1 MNTPHLPSISI
12 KRASESDRSALLL
25 LAVLDGGDPLNGD
38 VLIAHVGD
46 EPQAAIDVHSGAT
59 ITDPFR
65 ATDHLVEL
73 LRLRAGTWRR
83 ERGFDDRPWLR
94 RRLAALAA

>member
-1 MNTPHLPSISI
+1 MNTPHLRPISI

-25 LAVLDGGDPLNGD
+25 LAVLDGGEPLDGE

-46 EPQAAIDVHSGAT
+46 EPQAAMEVRTGAT

-65 ATDHLVEL
+65 ATDQLVEL
-73 LRLRAGTWRR
+73 LRLRADTVRR
-83 ERGFDDRPWLR
+83 EWGFEDRTWR
-94 RRLAALAA
+94 RRLALRAA